1 MPHSNAAKAFE
12 VIVQFH
18 DKGQLVLGLVTP
30 VCPTEVVKPIYLS
43 LNVCRTMF
51 NSRQIIGH
59 SRTYVASLASTLF
72 QIEYRDP
79 SDIRKGFRFK
89 SASGCHI
96 ASTFFLNKPPSD
108 KENNAT
114 TLRFQG
120 QRTGTTETVQEG
132 AKADQFIGADSLLEA
147 NSKDRIAETL
157 RRTTLIGCTFGPKLE
172 ISTFKIVDEATRV
185 GRVSSDRTSP
195 SSPSLKLNRVIEL
208 LSAQVRMRIQ
218 LQKRTLSCAETPKL
232 PTTEDEG
239 IVVNGTPK
247 QFSYLYCR
255 ELVIMCVLTLG
266 IHTAITGSGY
276 FVE

>member
-1 MPHSNAAKAFE
+1 MSYITVLQEELQENANNQE
-12 VIVQFH
+12 VLIDGAEVQTMRRLPL
-18 DKGQLVLGLVTP
+18 DLYS
-30 VCPTEVVKPIYLS
+30 KP
-43 LNVCRTMF
+43 RF
-51 NSRQIIGH
+51 NS
-59 SRTYVASLASTLF
+59 VF

-120 QRTGTTETVQEG
+120 QRTGTTKTVQEG

-157 RRTTLIGCTFGPKLE
+157 QRTTLIGCTFGPKLE

-208 LSAQVRMRIQ
+208 LSAQVRMRQ
-218 LQKRTLSCAETPKL
+218 
-232 PTTEDEG
+232 
-239 IVVNGTPK
+239 
-247 QFSYLYCR
+247 YLR
-255 ELVIMCVLTLG
+255 LG
-266 IHTAITGSGY
+266 
-276 FVE
+276 V

>member
-1 MPHSNAAKAFE
+1 MGPRYK
-12 VIVQFH
+12 QFN
-18 DKGQLVLGLVTP
+18 DYPL
-30 VCPTEVVKPIYLS
+30 
-43 LNVCRTMF
+43 
-51 NSRQIIGH
+51 
-59 SRTYVASLASTLF
+59 TYVASLASTLF